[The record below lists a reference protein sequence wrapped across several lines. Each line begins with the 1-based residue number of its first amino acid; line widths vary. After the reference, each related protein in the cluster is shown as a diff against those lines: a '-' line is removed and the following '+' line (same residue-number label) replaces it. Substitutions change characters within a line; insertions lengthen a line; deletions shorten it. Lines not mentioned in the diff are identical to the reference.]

1 MQVPPGERCPAAARH
16 GFFIAYGPY
25 HIGIDFDPCIQLF
38 RQTEESP
45 GIVGH
50 AHHDLIQADSFLEE
64 AGNRPRVGQAFL
76 VIDPDALAGR
86 RDYLERVEALV
97 AEMLKDREVRLPGHR
112 REALEARADVEGIDV
127 SDALYAE
134 LMQLAA

>member
-1 MQVPPGERCPAAARH
+1 MVSFPVVREHVMLDPLRLQALQPFFARSLA
-16 GFFIAYGPY
+16 F
-25 HIGIDFDPCIQLF
+25 
-38 RQTEESP
+38 
-45 GIVGH
+45 
-50 AHHDLIQADSFLEE
+50 QADSFLEE